1 MFLLREV
8 RPSDLDEL
16 YDLASRL
23 NTLNL
28 QADREVLGKLIS
40 ASRASFGHKFED
52 PMEREYVFVLRDL
65 DADRVIGTCMII
77 AQHGSYDRPSVYFN
91 VREEQKYSASIGK
104 HLVHQVLELTFNFDG
119 PTEIGG
125 LILHPDYRGHE
136 LKLGKL
142 LSFVRFLYVG
152 MHPDHFRDE
161 LVAELLPPLNDD
173 QTSDL
178 WDSLGRKFT
187 GLDYLEADKL
197 SRQNIE
203 FIRNLFPFYPIY
215 TALLPEGVRKKIG
228 QVGEPTKP
236 VEKMLRKIGFRW
248 DRSIDPFDGGPTFR
262 VPTRNCEAVRR
273 VAWEPFAGGFDPAEE
288 KADGIAMIGFEYESH
303 LVRFRAT
310 YGPYKRTPDGGVRFH
325 SRGMDLLRMKKG
337 ERLGFLPF
345 TGPSLTPL

>member
-16 YDLASRL
+16 YELADRL

-28 QADREVLGKLIS
+28 QADRDVLEDLIS
-40 ASRASFGHKFED
+40 SSRASFGHKFED

-65 DADRVIGTCMII
+65 DAGRVIGTCMII

-91 VREEQKYSASIGK
+91 VREEQKYSATLGK
-104 HLVHQVLELTFNFDG
+104 HFVHQVLELSFNYDG

-125 LILHPDYRGHE
+125 LILHPDYRGHP

-142 LSFVRFLYVG
+142 LSFVRFLYIG
-152 MHPDHFRDE
+152 MHEHYFRDE
-161 LVAELLPPLNDD
+161 LVAELLPPLNPDK
-173 QTSDL
+173 TSDL

-187 GLDYLEADKL
+187 DLDYIEADKM
-197 SRQNIE
+197 SRENIE

-215 TALLPEGVRKKIG
+215 TALLPEHVRKQIG

-262 VPTRNCEAVRR
+262 VLTPNCEAVRR
-273 VAWEPFAGGFDPAEE
+273 VQWETFAGGFDPDEE
-288 KADGIAMIGFEYESH
+288 TPHGIAMIGFEYESH

-310 YGPYKRTPDGGVRFH
+310 YGPYRRTEDGGVLFH
-325 SRGMDLLRMKKG
+325 SEGMNLLRMEPG
-337 ERLGFLPF
+337 DEIGFLPF
-345 TGPSLTPL
+345 TGPGLTDL